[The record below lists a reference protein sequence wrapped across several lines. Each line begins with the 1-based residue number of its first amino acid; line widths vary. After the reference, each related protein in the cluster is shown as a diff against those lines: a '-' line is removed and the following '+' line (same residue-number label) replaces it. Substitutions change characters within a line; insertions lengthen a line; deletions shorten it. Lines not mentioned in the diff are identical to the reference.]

1 MTAQMKPWGPFAL
14 FCAFTACGT
23 IYIYFAFPECKNRSI
38 EDMDIFFS
46 MSWWKAGRASLR
58 MNKEDAMQAILENKE
73 NGGKLFDSA
82 VEKFSSS
89 YIEETDVQR
98 VRSS

>member
-1 MTAQMKPWGPFAL
+1 V
-14 FCAFTACGT
+14 
-23 IYIYFAFPECKNRSI
+23 
-38 EDMDIFFS
+38 
-46 MSWWKAGRASLR
+46 GRASLR

-82 VEKFSSS
+82 VEEFSSS
-89 YIEETDVQR
+89 HIEETDVQR